1 MQHTEASRLE
11 LDKLLQELKILLRS
25 EKNASDFFKEK
36 KVKEMIDNVLDKMKI
51 EPGLQKNNGIENLFV
66 GESTKT
72 PIKILIDHF
81 LRQYSTL
88 PKSQIHLHYPGM
100 APDDRFIPRRP
111 FNLPAFYAHYC
122 GENESMV
129 DTMSR
134 IPEAYHPGLDYINQ
148 DVDIMIAD
156 HGISVAGPLS
166 SPAHKGKCTESFG
179 TNPHARLESQGM
191 TIVKWDR
198 FRKEFE
204 DDFERAE
211 EKILFHG
218 HHFKLKDGLVIDEKE
233 HYFIKCY
240 LNNNEMSDDLT
251 IRKIQFHGSED
262 VQVLVLFEQWFMAVG
277 RLRKRSG
284 VCKSSGENPFYLDL
298 VEVVGSFGTTDF
310 YTSPGFKTV
319 LRICCYQGDEEEEEE
334 RDLKRAKELIA
345 ADINQLIDN
354 IEPLYEKMKENENP
368 RIIHPESSDEPG
380 ANVLDHYCYPLSLLL
395 LVYQTY
401 QESPNL
407 DDFDFDSP
415 RERLDY
421 AFYIL
426 QKNHERSTCREGSS
440 CENLKKFFEVCRGFV
455 LGFEAK
461 AKTSA
466 MDMRMA
472 EQFRQTLSMLYA
484 AFRRPLEFFDQKKLK
499 LIECVLNPPKLYS
512 LDANFVYLN
521 FLLFPRYIRP
531 MLLDILC
538 RNEGADFF
546 SNELPSNHHLIH
558 HIYNL
563 GDCLETE
570 KLCKGD
576 VLKAMKRHPHV
587 ILFST
592 NPKMPNIGL
601 VKQLGRFWD
610 KRDSKDEDSEGPG
623 SRIQLLGSGYRDDG
637 SMGSTG
643 STDSGS
649 SDSDMGFMDLGIRE
663 DPEREGSVEKVE
675 APRRPSGGS
684 PVEDRSSEEPEERD
698 PPAVSTEQP
707 SNSGLEGRTPN
718 KRAGPPVSPHEPV
731 KMRRLVVEVAVV
743 DRLAGDFEHGE
754 TSQDDD
760 TTTDEPSPTNTMD
773 IEDDNYG
780 SPPPV
785 STEPC
790 SSKQA
795 YRDEPAKDN
804 NRTPTRPPVST
815 EPCSSKQAYRDE
827 PAKDNNRTPTR
838 PPVSTEPCS
847 SKQAYGDEPVKAQKT
862 PMRLNKLVTIP
873 KDPKPPGT
881 PDTPTRKR
889 PGSPYRSNEPEEKR
903 DPARQGIIDWFDNL
917 YYPDDKTKEV
927 PAGQQAQ
934 LYQQSPARP
943 PRNENPEL
951 KSPSGNTRSHDCN
964 SMSKSLY
971 KRRKY

>member
-11 LDKLLQELKILLRS
+11 LDKLLQELEILLRS

-36 KVKEMIDNVLDKMKI
+36 KVKEMIDNVLDEMEI

-66 GESTKT
+66 EESTET
-72 PIKILIDHF
+72 SIKILIDHF
-81 LRQYSTL
+81 LRQFSTL
-88 PKSQIHLHYPGM
+88 PKSQIHLHYSGK
-100 APDDRFIPRRP
+100 APNDRSVPRRP

-122 GENESMV
+122 GENESIV

-134 IPEAYHPGLDYINQ
+134 IPEAYHPGVDYINQ

-156 HGISVAGPLS
+156 HGISVAGPNS
-166 SPAHKGKCTESFG
+166 SPAHKRKCSESFG

-211 EKILFHG
+211 EKILFHD
-218 HHFKLKDGLVIDEKE
+218 HHFKLEDGRVIEEEE

-277 RLRKRSG
+277 RLRKRSE
-284 VCKSSGENPFYLDL
+284 VCENSGENPFYLDL

-319 LRICCYQGDEEEEEE
+319 LRICCYQGEEEEEQ
-334 RDLKRAKELIA
+334 DLARAKELIV

-354 IEPLYEKMKENENP
+354 IELQPQYEKMKENKNP
-368 RIIHPESSDEPG
+368 RIIHLESSDEPG
-380 ANVLDHYCYPLSLLL
+380 ANILDHYCYPLSLLL
-395 LVYQTY
+395 LVYETY

-407 DDFDFDSP
+407 EEFDFDSP
-415 RERLDY
+415 RERLHY
-421 AFYIL
+421 AFFIL
-426 QKNHERSTCREGSS
+426 QKNHETHRRTTCRKGSS
-440 CENLKKFFEVCRGFV
+440 CENLKEFFEVCQDFV
-455 LGFEAK
+455 SKFT
-461 AKTSA
+461 AKTVISA

-472 EQFRQTLSMLYA
+472 EQFRQTLSMLY

-499 LIECVLNPPKLYS
+499 LIECVLNPSKLYS

-521 FLLFPRYIRP
+521 FFLFPRYIRP

-538 RNEGADFF
+538 RNE
-546 SNELPSNHHLIH
+546 LPSNHHLIH
-558 HIYNL
+558 HIYTL

-570 KLCKGD
+570 TLCKGD

-649 SDSDMGFMDLGIRE
+649 SDSDMGFMDLGTRE
-663 DPEREGSVEKVE
+663 DPGREGSVEKVE
-675 APRRPSGGS
+675 APRKPSGGS
-684 PVEDRSSEEPEERD
+684 PVEVPDRSSEEPEKRD

-707 SNSGLEGRTPN
+707 PNSGLEGRTPN
-718 KRAGPPVSPHEPV
+718 KRAGPPVSSPQPT

-743 DRLAGDFEHGE
+743 DRLAENFEHGE

-773 IEDDNYG
+773 IEDDNYS

-785 STEPC
+785 SMEPC
-790 SSKQA
+790 SSKHA
-795 YRDEPAKDN
+795 YRD
-804 NRTPTRPPVST
+804 V
-815 EPCSSKQAYRDE
+815 

-847 SKQAYGDEPVKAQKT
+847 SKQAYGDEPVIAQKT
-862 PMRLNKLVTIP
+862 PMRLNKLVQIP

-881 PDTPTRKR
+881 PSDNPRKR
-889 PGSPYRSNEPEEKR
+889 PGSPYRSNEPEEER
-903 DPARQGIIDWFDNL
+903 DPARQSIIDRFEKF
-917 YYPDDKTKEV
+917 YYRDEEQTKEV
-927 PAGQQAQ
+927 PAGQQAH

-943 PRNENPEL
+943 PKNENPEL